1 MHCIIYFNFKTCRAV
16 TLGDDASL
24 DDGFIEPDKPRD
36 EVRQD
41 AYPLPKDFEWS
52 ILDINDS
59 KQVCVSIVPCLVF
72 VTFNFTDQRSLRSII
87 SQLR

>member
-1 MHCIIYFNFKTCRAV
+1 MA
-16 TLGDDASL
+16 LGDEASL
-24 DDGFIEPDKPRD
+24 DDGFIEPNKSRE

-59 KQVCVSIVPCLVF
+59 KQVCVLIVSCQIF
-72 VTFNFTDQRSLRSII
+72 VTFNSTDQRSLRSII
-87 SQLR
+87 SQLRRRR